1 MQTVVENM
9 EEEEMRFLRTY
20 LRELRLGLGQEE
32 TSPGNTAKVTQC
44 SQVEAFNRVMLINSR
59 LREKTLY
66 SMNIIQSGPG
76 HNSSVSNG
84 G

>member
-1 MQTVVENM
+1 M

-20 LRELRLGLGQEE
+20 LRGLRLGLGQEE

-44 SQVEAFNRVMLINSR
+44 SQVEVFNRVMLINSR
-59 LREKTLY
+59 LREKSLC
-66 SMNIIQSGPG
+66 SMNVIQSGPG